1 MDLLSAM
8 RSFVRVAETGS
19 FSAVSRETGI
29 SQPTVSR
36 QIAELERHFG
46 ARVLRRTTRSLS
58 LTEDGRSLLT
68 HARDM
73 IDALEAAEAA
83 LGRTR
88 LAPAGRVR
96 VGTTT
101 ALGLHLTTLVGTLLE
116 RWPALSIEVVM
127 RDSFGDIVEE
137 GLDLAVRAGEIG
149 DSSLITRKLVDI
161 ERVLVASPAYLEKRP
176 LPLHPHDLADH
187 PCIAYTYGSAK
198 REWIFLPAGGRAPPD
213 GIVVP
218 AIGRFHANNSECVR
232 RAAVE
237 GLGVAALPAFQ
248 VRADIAAGSVV
259 RLMPEW
265 RLPDLALNLV
275 YPGPRN
281 LPLRTR
287 TVLDFLIG
295 IGPTL
300 AH

>member
-19 FSAVSRETGI
+19 FSAVSRETGV

-46 ARVLRRTTRSLS
+46 ARVLSRTTRSLS
-58 LTEDGRSLLT
+58 LTEDGRSLLSY
-68 HARDM
+68 ARDM

-88 LAPAGRVR
+88 LAPAGLVR
-96 VGTTT
+96 IGTTT
-101 ALGLHLTTLVGTLLE
+101 ALGLHLTTIIGSLLE
-116 RWPALSIEVVM
+116 RWPALSVEVVM

-149 DSSLITRKLVDI
+149 DSTLITRKLVDI
-161 ERVLVASPAYLEKRP
+161 GRVLVASPSYLTGRA
-176 LPLHPHDLADH
+176 LPLHPHDLAEH

-198 REWIFLPAGGRAPPD
+198 REWPFLPVDGRSIED
-213 GIVVP
+213 EIVVP
-218 AIGRFHANNSECVR
+218 ATGRFHANNSECVH
-232 RAAVE
+232 RAAIE

-248 VRADIAAGSVV
+248 VRADITAGLLV
-259 RLMPEW
+259 RLMQDW
-265 RLPDLALNLV
+265 RLPDLTLHLV

-287 TVLDFLIG
+287 TALEFLIS